1 MNIASAK
8 VMNDSKI
15 FEGYLSLGPVGATVV
30 IDAG

>member
-1 MNIASAK
+1 MNIDPAK

-15 FEGYLSLGPVGATVV
+15 FEGFLFLGPVGATVV